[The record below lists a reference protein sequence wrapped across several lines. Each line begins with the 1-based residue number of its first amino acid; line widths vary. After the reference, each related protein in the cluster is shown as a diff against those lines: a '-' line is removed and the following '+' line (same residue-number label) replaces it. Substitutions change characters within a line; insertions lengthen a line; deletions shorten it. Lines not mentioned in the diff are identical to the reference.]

1 MSPPSVIKGKLEVLH
16 NKVKELSISSTQFKD
31 RITVKLTNL
40 KPKIAAIAHKAKA
53 CSMGDEEARQ
63 KREELARLLR
73 EKDTLLKDYIKKDQ
87 LEANG
92 YSKIAEF
99 ETKIQETLKDLET
112 LMTNSANSNRE
123 IETIIQDIENQLTD
137 VEKDIGNVSTRKLDR
152 INDKN
157 IDISDANLAEL
168 FDEDSSKAAPEKPSK
183 LNRIPSVSD
192 EEWRKM
198 GDMFDNEDGDGD
210 QLGGGK
216 KKMRNNKTKNR
227 PKKYKRKTL
236 KKKVNHTR
244 QQYKIQRRSKR
255 SK

>member
-16 NKVKELSISSTQFKD
+16 NKVKELSTSSTQFKD
-31 RITVKLTNL
+31 RITFKLTNL

-137 VEKDIGNVSTRKLDR
+137 VEKDIGNVNTRKLDR
-152 INDKN
+152 INNNN
-157 IDISDANLAEL
+157 IDIDDAKLAEL
-168 FDEDSSKAAPEKPSK
+168 FDEDSSKTTPEKPPK
-183 LNRIPSVSD
+183 LNRNIPSISD
-192 EEWRKM
+192 DEWNRM
-198 GDMFDNEDGDGD
+198 GDVFDNEDDG
-210 QLGGGK
+210 QQGGGK

-227 PKKYKRKTL
+227 TKKYKRKTL
-236 KKKVNHTR
+236 KKKVNNTR
-244 QQYKIQRRSKR
+244 RQYKIQRRSKR
-255 SK
+255 RK

>member
-1 MSPPSVIKGKLEVLH
+1 MSQPSVIKGKLEVLH
-16 NKVKELSISSTQFKD
+16 NKVKELSTSSIQFKD
-31 RITVKLTNL
+31 RITLKLTNL

-53 CSMGDEEARQ
+53 CSMGDEEARK

-99 ETKIQETLKDLET
+99 ETKIQDTLKDLEI
-112 LMTNSANSNRE
+112 LMTKSANSNRE
-123 IETIIQDIENQLTD
+123 IETIIQDIENQLTV
-137 VEKDIGNVSTRKLDR
+137 VEEEIGNVNTRKVDR
-152 INDKN
+152 INNKN

-168 FDEDSSKAAPEKPSK
+168 FDEDSSKAGKNDPYYVSPEEFAK
-183 LNRIPSVSD
+183 V
-192 EEWRKM
+192 
-198 GDMFDNEDGDGD
+198 GDILDGEDQEGDGENK
-210 QLGGGK
+210 QGGGK

-227 PKKYKRKTL
+227 TKKYKRKTL

-244 QQYKIQRRSKR
+244 RQYKIQRRSKR

>member
-16 NKVKELSISSTQFKD
+16 NKVKELSTSSTQFKD

-168 FDEDSSKAAPEKPSK
+168 FDEDSSKAAPEKPPK

-192 EEWRKM
+192 EEFAEIR
-198 GDMFDNEDGDGD
+198 DMFDNEDEG
-210 QLGGGK
+210 QEGGGK

-227 PKKYKRKTL
+227 TKKYKRKTL

-244 QQYKIQRRSKR
+244 RQYKIQRRSKR